1 MTLQG
6 FCSDT
11 MELKTGTVGYPAAH
25 TEVRRVAAWSVHC
38 SLLTCGR

>member
-6 FCSDT
+6 FCGDT

-25 TEVRRVAAWSVHC
+25 TEVRRVVAWSVHLFTVHC
-38 SLLTCGR
+38 